1 MSFRDLGLK
10 VQYISGVDNLV
21 KDFYLPVLGRSKLY
35 QRRTGYFNSRALA
48 MAARGLSG
56 LINNG
61 GKMQMICSVELD
73 AADMEVYS
81 DPSKHARFID
91 GQARLVAK
99 MMEEPYDQLEKDRFS
114 ILAEMLSRGLLEIK
128 VAFPDGSGIFH
139 EKAGIFK
146 DEAGNFVAFN
156 GSDNETP
163 GGWLHNTESFHVFR
177 SWGENDHILSEQ
189 NIFDMLWNERFP
201 KVTVVPLPKAIEE
214 SILRYKRYDDGDWW
228 TMVDRPERDGQQ
240 VDVPDFVWTPEL
252 AYIFE
257 SPRLWNRSD
266 FAFAETGIEPF
277 EHQDYVANTVMSLWP
292 PRCMLCDEVGLGK
305 TIEAGLILKGLMA
318 SGKLDRVLI
327 LAPKN
332 ILKQWQLQMLS
343 KFNLTTW
350 ILEGNYVLGPQPD
363 PDLPV
368 PKEPADII
376 NPFRTKPIMLVSS
389 QLVRSEARLA
399 QATQVE
405 YDLIFL
411 DEAHHARASRG
422 AGGRRESNLLLQAM
436 ESLKLQTQGLIFMT
450 ATPIQLSRTD
460 LWDLLM
466 VLEIPGEWQDENS
479 FDRFFEEMNKK
490 HPDWNFLLD
499 MVRSSI
505 NAYGIDKGSVR
516 SIGTKYPKVDVY
528 RLEQLLK
535 DGNGNQVR
543 ELSAQEVEAL
553 KLLLYRHTP
562 AYKLIFRNTRE
573 LLKEYH
579 RQGKF
584 KERIA
589 DREPLPPIVISLDGS
604 EDDPRSELGLY
615 SRIDKYV
622 RDYYDSYNS
631 VRKGLGFIMEVY
643 RKRLTSSF
651 YAITKSLERR
661 RDKLQT
667 ALRTGDLHELIPD
680 EIEEEDEAE
689 YEGAE
694 ELGDLRSDQVR
705 AIITAELEYLNT
717 FLNDLRSLRT
727 DTKTDAM
734 DELLR
739 KLLRSGTRQVIMF
752 SQYMDTVEHILDYLR
767 PKYGDKLGSYSGS
780 GGRYWDGGRW
790 ATCSKQKIQEK
801 FRNDDDP
808 LCILVCTDA
817 ASEGLD
823 LQTCDT
829 LINFDIP
836 WNPMRI
842 EQRIGRIDRI
852 GQRSP
857 KVFIHTYFY
866 KDTVEEEVYRRCLQR
881 IDFFRT
887 TLGNLQP
894 ILAQAHRMIRQG
906 AMAKNR
912 EDGAKVID
920 EMDRELQRSIAELD
934 EEIRIDDFLNHYEP
948 SYPVMKGVVP
958 ISQQELR
965 LNFAPVLEG
974 LGWKK
979 EEDVWSKDGSR
990 LTFDPSVMDSKDS
1003 TTELLTPLSNLTH
1016 HIGVLPAMVD
1026 EIPIDGAGR
1035 LIKASI
1041 DGQTMFMVKDA
1052 SGFRSIKTLADI
1064 RSAEGRYQSTM
1075 DACMQEVQYILRQRK
1090 RENLDAALGI
1100 WNNRLEG
1107 WKVRVG
1113 MYLNSVFEWRMNE
1126 IGTGIESFDEDRL
1139 RKAWNDYLREAERA
1153 QTKQLASMIDYAPP
1167 MGKIRTKRG
1176 RKSSSSP
1183 RSSEKEGRMLREYL
1197 NIVDKIERTNI
1208 SLKEIEGR

>member
-1 MSFRDLGLK
+1 MSFRELDLK
-10 VQYISGVDNLV
+10 AQYISGVDNLV
-21 KDFYLPVLGRSKLY
+21 KDFYLPVLARSVLY

-56 LINNG
+56 LISNG

-91 GQARLVAK
+91 GQAKLVAK

-114 ILAEMLSRGLLEIK
+114 LLAEMLYRGLLEIK

-146 DEAGNFVAFN
+146 DEVGNLVAFN

-177 SWGENDHILSEQ
+177 SWSEKDHIQSEQ
-189 NIFDMLWNERFP
+189 DIFDSLWSEKFP
-201 KVTVVPLPKAIEE
+201 RVTVVPLPKAVKD
-214 SILRYKRYDDGDWW
+214 SILRYKRYDDGQWW
-228 TMVDRPERDGQQ
+228 VALDRPDGNEQQ
-240 VDVPDFVWTPEL
+240 VDVQNWVWTPEL

-266 FAFAETGIEPF
+266 FAFAKTGIEPL
-277 EHQDYVANTVMSLWP
+277 EHQDYVASTVMSQWP

-343 KFNLTTW
+343 KFNLTAW
-350 ILEGNYVLGPQPD
+350 ILEGNNVLGPQPD

-368 PKEPADII
+368 PKEPVDII

-405 YDLIFL
+405 WDLIFL
-411 DEAHHARASRG
+411 DEAHHARALRG
-422 AGGRRESNLLLQAM
+422 AGGRREPNLLLQAM

-466 VLEIPGEWQDENS
+466 VLEIPGEWQDEHS
-479 FDRFFEEMNKK
+479 FDRFFEEINKK

-505 NAYGIDKGSVR
+505 NAYGIDKGSVE

-528 RLEQLLK
+528 SLEQLLK
-535 DGNGNQVR
+535 DGNKDRVR
-543 ELSAQEVEAL
+543 ELNAQEIEAL

-573 LLKEYH
+573 LLREYH

-584 KERIA
+584 SERIA
-589 DREPLPPIVISLDGS
+589 EREPLPPIVISLEGS

-615 SRIDKYV
+615 TRIDKYV
-622 RDYYDSYNS
+622 RDYYNRYNS
-631 VRKGLGFIMEVY
+631 VRKGLGFIMEIY

-661 RDKLQT
+661 QEKLQN
-667 ALRTGDLHELIPD
+667 ALRTGDMYEFVPD
-680 EIEEEDEAE
+680 ELEEEDEAE
-689 YEGAE
+689 YEDVE
-694 ELGDLRSDQVR
+694 RLDDTKSKKVR
-705 AIITAELEYLNT
+705 DIIKTELEYLNS
-717 FLNDLRSLRT
+717 FLDDLRSLRT

-739 KLLRSGTRQVIMF
+739 KLLRSGTRQVIIF

-780 GGRYWDGGRW
+780 GGRYWDGEKW
-790 ATCSKQKIQEK
+790 ATCTKQKLQEK
-801 FRNDDDP
+801 FSNVDDP
-808 LCILVCTDA
+808 LSILVCTDA

-852 GQRSP
+852 GQSSP
-857 KVFIHTYFY
+857 KVSIYTYFY
-866 KDTVEEEVYRRCLQR
+866 KGTVEEEVYSRCLLR

-894 ILAQAHRMIRQG
+894 ILTQAQRTIRQG

-912 EDGAKVID
+912 EESGKLID
-920 EMDRELQRSIAELD
+920 ELDKDMQKSIAELD

-948 SYPVMKGVVP
+948 SYPIMKGKVP
-958 ISQQELR
+958 ISQKELC
-965 LNFAPVLEG
+965 LYIAPVLEE
-974 LGWKK
+974 LGWQSDGKI
-979 EEDVWSKDGSR
+979 WSKNGSR
-990 LTFDPSVMDSKDS
+990 LTFNPSVVDSEDS
-1003 TTELLTPLSNLTH
+1003 TAELLTPLSNLTR
-1016 HIGVLPAMVD
+1016 HIGVLPMMVD
-1026 EIPIDGAGR
+1026 EIPIDGTSQ
-1035 LIKASI
+1035 LIRGSV
-1041 DGQTMFMVKDA
+1041 DGQTVFMVKDPN
-1052 SGFRSIKTLADI
+1052 GYRLIRTLADI
-1064 RSAEGRYQSTM
+1064 RSSDGPYYATKE
-1075 DACMQEVQYILRQRK
+1075 ACLNEVQYKLREK
-1090 RENLDAALGI
+1090 KKEDLNTTLGI
-1100 WNNRLEG
+1100 WKNRLEG

-1113 MYLNSVFEWRMNE
+1113 MYLNSVFEWRMNNLGAD
-1126 IGTGIESFDEDRL
+1126 IKTFDEERL
-1139 RKAWNDYLREAERA
+1139 RKAWYDYLKDVERA
-1153 QTKQLASMIDYAPP
+1153 RIRQLADMIDYSPP
-1167 MGKIRTKRG
+1167 IGRINIKRG

-1183 RSSEKEGRMLREYL
+1183 RSSEKEDRMITEYE
-1197 NIVDKIERTNI
+1197 NIVDKIKRTSD
-1208 SLKEIEGR
+1208 SLKELEGR